1 MQLSVTGRHV
11 DVSDSM
17 RRYAEDKAGKLPRFF
32 DRIESIEV
40 IFEQEAM
47 QHCVELVVRSDHKD
61 TFVAKEAKGDFYEA
75 IDLVCDKMGR
85 QLTKHKEKLR
95 NRKHPGQQSSGP
107 DKTIAP

>member
-17 RRYAEDKAGKLPRFF
+17 RKYVEDKAGKLTRYY

-40 IFEQEAM
+40 IFEQEGTH
-47 QHCVELVVRSDHKD
+47 HCVELVVRSDHKD
-61 TFVAKEAKGDFYEA
+61 TFVAREEKSDFYEA
-75 IDLVCDKMGR
+75 IDLVSDKMGR

-95 NRKHPGQQSSGP
+95 NRKHPGQQSTGT
-107 DKTIAP
+107 DKTISP